1 MIAKLTGRID
11 VIKPTEVILD
21 VGGVGYQLA
30 IPVSTYEKI
39 SGADEITLHVHTHH
53 KEDQFRLFGFITENE
68 KNLFSMLLK
77 VSGIGPAM
85 GLSML
90 SGIQIEQLIGAVKDN
105 NPSVLTKIP
114 GIGKSKAEKLVFEL
128 RRKIKKIEELG
139 IDSPK
144 KSKIGDE
151 ALEALLSL
159 GFDEKKST
167 QVIDSLIHENP
178 DISIEKLVKNAIKL
192 LST

>member
-11 VIKPTEVILD
+11 ELKPTELILD
-21 VGGVGYQLA
+21 VRGVGYQLS

-39 SGADEITLHVHTHH
+39 AGSDEITLHVYTHH
-53 KEDQFRLFGFITENE
+53 KEDQLKLFGFVSENE

-90 SGIQIEQLIGAVKDN
+90 SGIPIEQLIGAVKDN
-105 NPSVLTKIP
+105 NPSILTRVP

-139 IDSPK
+139 IDTQGK
-144 KSKIGDE
+144 TKTGDE
-151 ALEALLSL
+151 ALEALISL
-159 GFDEKKST
+159 GFDEINAS
-167 QVIDSLIHENP
+167 QVIDSLLQKNP
-178 DISIEKLVKNAIKL
+178 EISIEKLVKSALQL
-192 LST
+192 LSA